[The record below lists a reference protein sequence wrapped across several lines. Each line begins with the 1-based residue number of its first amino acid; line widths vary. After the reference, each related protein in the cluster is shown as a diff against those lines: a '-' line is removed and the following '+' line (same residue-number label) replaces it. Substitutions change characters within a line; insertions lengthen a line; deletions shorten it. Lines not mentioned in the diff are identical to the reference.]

1 MTQNCT
7 AIKLIES
14 IFIGICRLFHNFTLR
29 KPRIRLM
36 KTRQQAENTIEFAKD
51 KVIIYLTK
59 AIYEA
64 IEKIARTKYTD
75 ARSVRGVVQTYAV
88 IQLYSR
94 LGCTNT
100 FVPIH
105 RDIFQ
110 YISKRNYIDYREL
123 LCQRH
128 IIEYQKGEL
137 TTYKTIKGEHRVSCS
152 TTAYRMASVIGVL
165 FDNDRTIP
173 VPIPLPSDYV
183 AALREKHKHIEEV
196 YADSEGKSRSIME
209 INPMDIGMVKQIVS
223 LIKAIT
229 TNKIKTKRTLEK
241 RIAEISTINKR
252 INADSDVCDIIK
264 RIIRVIDNK
273 QIVENK
279 LLYLFVKQLDNKTN
293 NCSDNWGY
301 YRELK
306 VKMAALDEC
315 LTKRDLTH
323 LARINT
329 VPSYGNEDKIYSALA
344 NIRKPIREYVL
355 FRGFRLVEASDVSCA
370 HFTMLPVIFKR
381 YNITIPSDE
390 LQRWIDLTQKGDLY
404 SAVVEDREIS
414 RSKIK
419 AIFQPFLSIKNKNQ
433 FLYGQEGNERI
444 YREAICEFFEERF
457 PAIFNALLSWH
468 TVTNVSIKSM
478 ANRVESD
485 IMNPICEKLI
495 VHGLH
500 PFRIHDAIYLPENEL
515 PNIPFDIKE
524 EVMASINR
532 AR

>member
-1 MTQNCT
+1 
-7 AIKLIES
+7 
-14 IFIGICRLFHNFTLR
+14 
-29 KPRIRLM
+29 M
-36 KTRQQAENTIEFAKD
+36 KTKRQAENTIEFAKN
-51 KVIIYLTK
+51 KVTIYLTK
-59 AIYEA
+59 AIYDT

-75 ARSVRGVVQTYAV
+75 VRSVKGVIQTYAV

-94 LGCTNT
+94 VGCTNT

-123 LCQRH
+123 LCQHH
-128 IIEYQKGEL
+128 IIEYQKGER

-165 FDNDRTIP
+165 FDNDTTIP
-173 VPIPLPSDYV
+173 VTIPLPNDYV

-209 INPMDIGMVKQIVS
+209 INPMEIGMVKQIVS
-223 LIKAIT
+223 LIKAIA

-241 RIAEISTINKR
+241 RIAEIGAISKR

-273 QIVENK
+273 QLVENN
-279 LLYLFVKQLDNKTN
+279 LLYLFVKQSDNKITI
-293 NCSDNWGY
+293 CADNWGY

-306 VKMAALDEC
+306 VGVAALDEC

-329 VPSYGNEDKIYSALA
+329 IPSYGNEYKIYSALA

-355 FRGFRLVEASDVSCA
+355 FRGFHLVEASDVSCA

-381 YNITIPSDE
+381 YNITIPNDE
-390 LQRWIDLTQKGDLY
+390 LQRWIDLTQNRDLY
-404 SAVVEDREIS
+404 SAVVEGTEIS
-414 RSKIK
+414 RSDIK
-419 AIFQPFLSIKNKNQ
+419 AIFQPFLSIKNKKQ
-433 FLYGQEGNERI
+433 FLYGHEGNERI

-468 TVTNVSIKSM
+468 TIADVSIKSV

-485 IMNPICEKLI
+485 IMNPICEQLI
-495 VHGLH
+495 AHGLH

-515 PNIPFDIKE
+515 SKLAIDIRS
-524 EVMASINR
+524 EVMSRINI
-532 AR
+532 